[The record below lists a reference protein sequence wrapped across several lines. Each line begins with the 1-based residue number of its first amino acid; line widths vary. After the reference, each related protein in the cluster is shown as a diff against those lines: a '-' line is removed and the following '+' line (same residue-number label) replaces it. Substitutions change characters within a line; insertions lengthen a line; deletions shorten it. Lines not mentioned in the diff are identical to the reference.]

1 MLSCAQGDWGG
12 MGIMSNLRARNW
24 IVYPATIF
32 FLVLLVSQTF
42 GGPFDIGKAIKK
54 VEDIKDNKRVKQL
67 RALLPISLEEEIELG
82 ERVAAGIQ
90 SKYGVYRNEPIERYI
105 ALVGTAVAWQGS
117 RPELAYSFTILDT
130 DEVNAYAA
138 MGGFI
143 MISRGLLSAMHNEAE
158 LAAVLGHEI
167 WHIEAKHEIKR
178 VETAQRT
185 GILTSEALSAMTDQ
199 ELDGV
204 ADYCYSIL
212 EKGRS
217 RDVELEADIEGA
229 ALAAKL
235 GYDPRALEGL
245 LKRFRDSTKQG
256 PLAKLHSTHPDFSDR
271 VNTLH
276 KQRYETNNTITLE
289 SRYRSNVL
297 NYIG

>member
-1 MLSCAQGDWGG
+1 MVSK
-12 MGIMSNLRARNW
+12 MKSRNR
-24 IVYPATIF
+24 IVQVTVIIS
-32 FLVLLVSQTF
+32 LVLWISYVY

-67 RALLPISLEEEIELG
+67 RALLPISLEEEIQLG

-90 SKYGVYRNEPIERYI
+90 SKYGVYRNETIERYI

-117 RPELAYSFTILDT
+117 RPELTYSFTILDT

-143 MISRGLLSAMHNEAE
+143 MISRGLLSEMRNEAE

-185 GILTSEALSAMTDQ
+185 GVLTSEAVSAMTDK

-217 RDVELEADIEGA
+217 RDVELEADKEGA
-229 ALAAKL
+229 RLAATL
-235 GYDPRALEGL
+235 GYDSRALEGL

-256 PLAKLHSTHPDFSDR
+256 PLAKLHATHPDFSDR
-271 VNTLH
+271 VKTLS
-276 KQRYETNNTITLE
+276 KENFQGNNTITLD
-289 SRYRSNVL
+289 SRYKHNVL
-297 NYIG
+297 NHIG